1 MIVKLLLNNQMNAF
15 NASNAIN
22 HSSDTDSKK
31 VMNLYEKC
39 IAKPN
44 IFLRL
49 MLILHQIVL

>member
-1 MIVKLLLNNQMNAF
+1 MNAF

-31 VMNLYEKC
+31 FMNLYEKC